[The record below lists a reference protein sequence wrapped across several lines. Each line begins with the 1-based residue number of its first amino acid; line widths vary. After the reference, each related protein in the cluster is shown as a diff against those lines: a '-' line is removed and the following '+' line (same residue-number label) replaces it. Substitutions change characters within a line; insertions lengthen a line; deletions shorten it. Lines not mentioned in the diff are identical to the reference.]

1 MFDIIDALD
10 DIVTDLRGLS
20 EALTTVAYSVGEKND
35 NMLGHDIYSELLFL
49 ARSTKKMENDV
60 KNLIE
65 DWAKRLRGAYH
76 RPCGR

>member
-1 MFDIIDALD
+1 M
-10 DIVTDLRGLS
+10 S
-20 EALTTVAYSVGEKND
+20 ETLITIAYSVGEKND

-65 DWAKRLRGAYH
+65 D
-76 RPCGR
+76 

>member
-1 MFDIIDALD
+1 MFAIIDSLD
-10 DIVTDLRGLS
+10 DLVTELRGLS

-49 ARSTKKMENDV
+49 ARSTKKMETEV

-65 DWAKRLRGAYH
+65 D
-76 RPCGR
+76 